1 MFPSTVP
8 DPPTHVQASQVGEGR
23 VQVTWTR
30 PAGTI
35 DGFSISVNGEPP
47 TDTGTTTHIL
57 TLATGSHDISVASR
71 SSINGQTLYSA
82 TATDTVEVL
91 GNFFQSL

>member
-1 MFPSTVP
+1 M
-8 DPPTHVQASQVGEGR
+8 
-23 VQVTWTR
+23 QVTWTR